1 MSVSRAARAFVAYSR
16 VMSTHKLPLI
26 EIGYQ
31 VFTRD
36 GGEEVGAV
44 RQVVPNDRPEI
55 VVYIEN
61 TGDFVIPLTAVIA
74 VHSQKVIIDLEKLD
88 ERAKV
93 AINRA
98 HDAEK
103 SRT

>member
-1 MSVSRAARAFVAYSR
+1 
-16 VMSTHKLPLI
+16 MSTPKLPLI

-31 VFTRD
+31 VFTHD

-61 TGDFVIPLTAVIA
+61 SGDFVVPLEAITG
-74 VHSQKVIIDLEKLD
+74 VHSQKVIVDVKKLD
-88 ERAKV
+88 PRV
-93 AINRA
+93 QLAIGRA
-98 HDAEK
+98 HDAERNR
-103 SRT
+103 S

>member
-1 MSVSRAARAFVAYSR
+1 VPYSPA
-16 VMSTHKLPLI
+16 MSTHNKLPLI

-61 TGDFVIPLTAVIA
+61 SGDFVIPLDAIDA
-74 VHSQKVIIDLEKLD
+74 VHSQKVIIDIK
-88 ERAKV
+88 KV
-93 AINRA
+93 DPRIQLAIGRA

-103 SRT
+103 NRS

>member
-1 MSVSRAARAFVAYSR
+1 MT
-16 VMSTHKLPLI
+16 THKLPLI
-26 EIGYQ
+26 EVGYQ
-31 VFTRD
+31 VFTHD

-61 TGDFVIPLTAVIA
+61 AGDFTIPLSAVTA
-74 VHSQKVIIDLEKLD
+74 VHSQKVIVDLEKLD
-88 ERAKV
+88 QRVQV
-93 AINRA
+93 AIARA

-103 SRT
+103 ARS

>member
-1 MSVSRAARAFVAYSR
+1 
-16 VMSTHKLPLI
+16 MSTHKLPLI
-26 EIGYQ
+26 EIGFQ

-36 GGEEVGAV
+36 GGEEIGAV

-61 TGDFVIPLTAVIA
+61 TGDFIIPLSAVTA
-74 VHSQKVIIDLEKLD
+74 VHSQKVIVDVDKLD
-88 ERAKV
+88 ERARV

-103 SRT
+103 GRA

>member
-1 MSVSRAARAFVAYSR
+1 VPYSAA
-16 VMSTHKLPLI
+16 MSTHKLPLI

-31 VFTRD
+31 VFIRD
-36 GGEEVGAV
+36 GVEEVGAV

-61 TGDFVIPLTAVIA
+61 AGDFVIPLDAVTA
-74 VHSQKVIIDLEKLD
+74 VHSQKVVVDLQKLD
-88 ERAKV
+88 PRV
-93 AINRA
+93 QLAISKA

-103 SRT
+103 GR

>member
-1 MSVSRAARAFVAYSR
+1 MTTR
-16 VMSTHKLPLI
+16 KLPLI
-26 EIGYQ
+26 EIGFQ
-31 VFTRD
+31 VFTAD

-61 TGDFVIPLTAVIA
+61 TGDFTIPLAAVTAV
-74 VHSQKVIIDLEKLD
+74 HNQKVVVDVAKLD
-88 ERAKV
+88 PRVQV
-93 AINRA
+93 AIGRA

-103 SRT
+103 NRG

>member
-1 MSVSRAARAFVAYSR
+1 
-16 VMSTHKLPLI
+16 MSTHKLPLI
-26 EIGYQ
+26 EVGYQ

-61 TGDFVIPLTAVIA
+61 TGDFVIPLDAITA
-74 VHSQKVIIDLEKLD
+74 VHSQKVVVDLAKLD
-88 ERAKV
+88 PRIQV

-103 SRT
+103 GR

>member
-1 MSVSRAARAFVAYSR
+1 VAYSLA
-16 VMSTHKLPLI
+16 MSTHKLPLI

-31 VFTRD
+31 VFTSD

-61 TGDFVIPLTAVIA
+61 TGDFVIPLSAVIA
-74 VHSQKVIIDLEKLD
+74 VHSQKVIVDVTKVD
-88 ERAKV
+88 ARVQV
-93 AINRA
+93 AIGRA

-103 SRT
+103 SRA

>member
-1 MSVSRAARAFVAYSR
+1 MTTR
-16 VMSTHKLPLI
+16 KLPLI

-31 VFTRD
+31 VFTHD

-61 TGDFVIPLTAVIA
+61 AGDFVIPLSAVTA
-74 VHSQKVIIDLEKLD
+74 VHSQKVIVDVSKLEQ
-88 ERAKV
+88 RVQV
-93 AINRA
+93 AIGRA

-103 SRT
+103 TRT

>member
-1 MSVSRAARAFVAYSR
+1 MA
-16 VMSTHKLPLI
+16 TPKLPLI

-31 VFTRD
+31 VFTSD

-44 RQVVPNDRPEI
+44 RRVVPNDRPEI

-61 TGDFVIPLTAVIA
+61 TGDFTIGLDAVIA
-74 VHSQKVIIDLEKLD
+74 VHSQKVIIDVTKLD
-88 ERAKV
+88 PRVQV
-93 AINRA
+93 AIGRA

-103 SRT
+103 SRS

>member
-1 MSVSRAARAFVAYSR
+1 MTTR
-16 VMSTHKLPLI
+16 KLPLI

-36 GGEEVGAV
+36 GGDEIGAV

-61 TGDFVIPLTAVIA
+61 AGDFTIPLVAITA
-74 VHSQKVIIDLEKLD
+74 VHSQKVIVDLDKL
-88 ERAKV
+88 EPRVQV
-93 AINRA
+93 AIGRA

-103 SRT
+103 NRT

>member
-1 MSVSRAARAFVAYSR
+1 MTTR
-16 VMSTHKLPLI
+16 KLPLI

-31 VFTRD
+31 VFTSD

-61 TGDFVIPLTAVIA
+61 AGDFVIPLSAVTA
-74 VHSQKVIIDLEKLD
+74 VHSQKVIVDLDKL
-88 ERAKV
+88 EPRIQV
-93 AINRA
+93 AIGRA

-103 SRT
+103 NRA

>member
-1 MSVSRAARAFVAYSR
+1 MTTR
-16 VMSTHKLPLI
+16 KLPLI

-31 VFTRD
+31 VFTSD

-44 RQVVPNDRPEI
+44 RQVVPHDRPEI

-61 TGDFVIPLTAVIA
+61 TGDFTVPLDAITA
-74 VHSQKVIIDLEKLD
+74 VHSQKVIVDVTKLD
-88 ERAKV
+88 PRIQV
-93 AINRA
+93 AIGRA

-103 SRT
+103 NRS

>member
-1 MSVSRAARAFVAYSR
+1 
-16 VMSTHKLPLI
+16 MSTKKLPLI

-31 VFTRD
+31 VFLRD

-61 TGDFVIPLTAVIA
+61 SGDFVVPLDAVTA
-74 VHSQKVIIDLEKLD
+74 VHSQKVIVDVKKLD
-88 ERAKV
+88 PRLQL
-93 AINRA
+93 AIGHA

-103 SRT
+103 NRS

>member
-1 MSVSRAARAFVAYSR
+1 MA
-16 VMSTHKLPLI
+16 THKLPLI

-44 RQVVPNDRPEI
+44 RQVVPEGRPEI

-61 TGDFVIPLTAVIA
+61 TGDFTIPLAAVSA
-74 VHSQKVIIDLEKLD
+74 VHSQKVIVDIDKLD
-88 ERAKV
+88 ARVQV

>member
-1 MSVSRAARAFVAYSR
+1 MT
-16 VMSTHKLPLI
+16 THKLPLI

-61 TGDFVIPLTAVIA
+61 TGDYTIPLSAVTA
-74 VHSQKVIIDLEKLD
+74 VHSQKVIVDLDKLD
-88 ERAKV
+88 PRIQV
-93 AINRA
+93 AISRA

>member
-1 MSVSRAARAFVAYSR
+1 MASR
-16 VMSTHKLPLI
+16 KLPLI

-44 RQVVPNDRPEI
+44 RQVVPHDRPEI

-61 TGDFVIPLTAVIA
+61 TGDFVIPLSAITA
-74 VHSQKVIIDLEKLD
+74 VHSQKVIVDVNKLEP
-88 ERAKV
+88 RIQV

-103 SRT
+103 SRN

>member
-1 MSVSRAARAFVAYSR
+1 MA
-16 VMSTHKLPLI
+16 THKLPLI

-44 RQVVPNDRPEI
+44 RQVVPHDRPEI

-61 TGDFVIPLTAVIA
+61 AGDFVIPLDAISA
-74 VHSQKVIIDLEKLD
+74 VHSSKVIVDVQKLEP
-88 ERAKV
+88 RVQV
-93 AINRA
+93 AISRA

-103 SRT
+103 GR

>member
-1 MSVSRAARAFVAYSR
+1 MA
-16 VMSTHKLPLI
+16 THKLPLI
-26 EIGYQ
+26 EVGYQ

-44 RQVVPNDRPEI
+44 RQVVPHDRPEI

-61 TGDFVIPLTAVIA
+61 TGDFVIPLEAVTA
-74 VHSQKVIIDLEKLD
+74 VHSQKVIVDLAKLD
-88 ERAKV
+88 PRVQV

-103 SRT
+103 GR